1 MRSSASSFCPTTQ
14 CALQNLP
21 TMRFSILLKARM
33 MQPRNWVTGTG
44 RPWRKRN
51 LPCIPRGNIRNLD
64 TMSSQCAAEQ
74 DAWREVKDG
83 WRPLY
88 GDVDSMGVAVE
99 WHDFRTAR
107 NFNWG
112 RTFHPRSL
120 EFCLNLQGHG
130 EVGGPRKTDYAPSEN
145 RAIRRPRRSNRHRR
159 KADAN
164 RLSLRARRP
173 VQQRI
178 ENSSCPNYECCRAEC
193 KEGFFSSKVARS
205 QLPSCEAASYVL

>member
-88 GDVDSMGVAVE
+88 GDVDSIGVAVE
-99 WHDFRTAR
+99 WHDFRTAHNR
-107 NFNWG
+107 FSAG
-112 RTFHPRSL
+112 RPLPRGL
-120 EFCLNLQGHG
+120 EDLN
-130 EVGGPRKTDYAPSEN
+130 K
-145 RAIRRPRRSNRHRR
+145 IRGC
-159 KADAN
+159 ADE
-164 RLSLRARRP
+164 R
-173 VQQRI
+173 
-178 ENSSCPNYECCRAEC
+178 C
-193 KEGFFSSKVARS
+193 G
-205 QLPSCEAASYVL
+205 